1 MTRDPIVT
9 LGAASAATSVVSSSP
24 VVAEGPG
31 APREGGLGLPRL
43 NRRELMLGG
52 MLATGATAMPALA
65 QDGFERPPEAPA
77 AAAVSALPLEQA
89 KLPNGLRILLLPRP
103 GVPRTAIRLI
113 GDGGWVRDPSGKEG
127 LAEVALS
134 MLAQGAKRDGEA
146 MDSADIA
153 YAGDLLGLPL
163 ALELNAL
170 SAEIALE
177 ALPDQCDDAVNLM
190 ADLTQRPALAF
201 ESLEHIR
208 SRAQDALVLR
218 RADAL
223 LLGPWAARRAFWG
236 RVQPVQTSSSL
247 KRLKREDVQA
257 FHRQVWR
264 PERSTLLFVG
274 ELSMETAKGLATD
287 FMADWRPPKAAA
299 AAPNAA
305 AALATAVPGP
315 GSAQFL
321 QLPQGQGCRL
331 IVQSPIPRGTP
342 PVLRVLA
349 RELMHQRLA
358 ARLPWPWES
367 EIESL
372 GGASRWSFSVT
383 LPVAAVP
390 EQLALLREQLPLLA
404 AEPVT
409 AEDLSTAQALA
420 LGDWQAALAEEPDA
434 LIARALARG
443 ELDDC
448 VQWPQRLKAV
458 SAPVLQLLMGASW
471 RDNRTQLLL
480 LGDAG
485 PPEPAQRAWPG
496 LNLATIRAVIGE

>member
-1 MTRDPIVT
+1 MKRDHGSPMSTRV
-9 LGAASAATSVVSSSP
+9 
-24 VVAEGPG
+24 
-31 APREGGLGLPRL
+31 

-52 MLATGATAMPALA
+52 VLVTGATALPALA
-65 QDGFERPPEAPA
+65 QNGFERPPEAPQA
-77 AAAVSALPLEQA
+77 PAVPALALEQT
-89 KLPNGLRILLLPRP
+89 KLPNGLRVLVLPRP
-103 GVPRTAIRLI
+103 GAARTQVRLI
-113 GDGGWVRDPSGKEG
+113 GEGGWLRDPAGKEG

-146 MDSADIA
+146 MESADIA
-153 YAGDLLGLPL
+153 YAGDLLGKPL
-163 ALELNAL
+163 ALEIGAA

-177 ALPDQCDDAVNLM
+177 ALPDQCDDAVNLL

-201 ESLEHIR
+201 EALEHIR

-218 RADAL
+218 RADAQQL
-223 LLGPWAARRAFWG
+223 APWAARRAFWG
-236 RVQPVQTSSSL
+236 RAQPVQTAGSL
-247 KRLKREDVQA
+247 KRLKREDVLA
-257 FHRQVWR
+257 FHRQFWR

-274 ELSMETAKGLATD
+274 DLTLEAAKGLATD
-287 FMADWRPPKAAA
+287 FMAEWRVPKAAPA
-299 AAPNAA
+299 ATGAA

-315 GSAQFL
+315 ASAQFL

-331 IVQSPIPRGTP
+331 VVQSPVPRGTP
-342 PVLRVLA
+342 PVLRALA
-349 RELMHQRLA
+349 RELMHQRVA
-358 ARLPWPWES
+358 AKLPGPWES

-390 EQLALLREQLPLLA
+390 EHLALLREQLPLLA

-409 AEDLSTAQALA
+409 AEDLAMAQALA
-420 LGDWQAALAEEPDA
+420 LGDWQAGLAEAPDA
-434 LIARALARG
+434 LIASAVARN

-458 SAPVLQLLMGASW
+458 SAPVLQLLMGSSW

-496 LNLATIRAVIGE
+496 LTLATIRAVIGE